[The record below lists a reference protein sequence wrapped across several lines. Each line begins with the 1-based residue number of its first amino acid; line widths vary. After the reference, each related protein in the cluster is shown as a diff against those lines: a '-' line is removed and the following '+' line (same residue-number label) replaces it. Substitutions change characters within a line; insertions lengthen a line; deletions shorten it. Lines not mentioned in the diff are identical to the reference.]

1 MPSVMYE
8 VEDAIGKRKREFNAI
23 DERDIEREKEIQMKL
38 AAARYVSISPS
49 LNPMYCL
56 MSTPLVLK
64 SSSGNSST
72 SHSWTSFHAADQ
84 SS

>member
-23 DERDIEREKEIQMKL
+23 DERDIEREKEMQMKL

-49 LNPMYCL
+49 SNPMYRI
-56 MSTPLVLK
+56 MSGPLVLR
-64 SSSGNSST
+64 SSSNNSSI
-72 SHSWTSFHAADQ
+72 SHSWTRFHAANQ
-84 SS
+84 TL